1 MSKADI
7 SPTPIRS
14 RRAVLAGIFAA
25 AAVPIAT
32 AIPTSAPATSSA
44 PAHAHTDAKLL
55 ALGIE
60 YERRWAVEE
69 PLREESERLWNA
81 ADRLRYEKLG
91 IDPDDREARGAYL
104 NDHHSEWMQAR
115 DVADKEVGYN
125 KAWRKMDCASR
136 QTERVGK
143 KILKIAPSTMAGLL
157 VRIRVIETHDGILDG
172 EPAEQLLTEIREFS
186 KRTGEQS

>member
-1 MSKADI
+1 MKKADI

-25 AAVPIAT
+25 AVPIAT
-32 AIPTSAPATSSA
+32 AIPTAASAMSSA
-44 PAHAHTDAKLL
+44 PAGARADVKLL
-55 ALGIE
+55 ELGAE

-69 PLREESERLWNA
+69 PLKEESERLWNA
-81 ADRLRYEKLG
+81 ADRLRYQKLG
-91 IDPDDREARGAYL
+91 IDPDNREACVAYV
-104 NDHHSEWMQAR
+104 NDHHTEWMQAR
-115 DVADKEVGYN
+115 DVADEEVGYSN
-125 KAWRKMDCASR
+125 AWRKMDRASR

-157 VRIRVIETHDGILDG
+157 VRIRVIETHDQILDG

-186 KRTGEQS
+186 KRAGELS